1 MINTNP
7 RGLVGLSAD
16 DIRLILHSFDVVE
29 EIEGTSTDLMDVLT
43 YRLMEVLDDIR
54 VIQDDQ
60 RRDLLSDDEPTMEIS
75 RR

>member
-1 MINTNP
+1 MINTSA

>member
-1 MINTNP
+1 MINTSP

>member
-29 EIEGTSTDLMDVLT
+29 EIEGTSTDLMEELT

>member
-1 MINTNP
+1 MINTSP
-7 RGLVGLSAD
+7 KGLVGLSAD

>member
-1 MINTNP
+1 MINTSP

-54 VIQDDQ
+54 VIKEDQ